1 MLKFYTLLLPLLI
14 KPTRMGQ
21 WAEKM
26 EYKHNQIG
34 LAIFG
39 MHNDHTER
47 EEWRHNVGDCE
58 NSILTI

>member
-1 MLKFYTLLLPLLI
+1 MLKFYILLLLLLI

-21 WAEKM
+21 QAEKM

-39 MHNDHTER
+39 MNNNHTER
-47 EEWRHNVGDCE
+47 EEGRLNFGDYE
-58 NSILTI
+58 NSILTT

>member
-34 LAIFG
+34 LAI
-39 MHNDHTER
+39 TTLKER
-47 EEWRHNVGDCE
+47 NGD
-58 NSILTI
+58 ITLVTVKTVF